1 MLSLEYWITRTATML
16 EQQSIQLRQQIEAMM
31 REYPDLAEDEI
42 LRADMLEGETNIAEV
57 VTSIHRMTEDAKA
70 LRDGTQERLDDL
82 TARRNRF
89 KQRVEFGRDLI
100 LKILDAA
107 QVKKLELPEVTV
119 SLRNN
124 PQKLVGDFNPDLMP
138 DEFVQITRSVDRKK
152 IREAIDAGR
161 EIPGFALSNAAPSLT
176 VKVK

>member
-1 MLSLEYWITRTATML
+1 ML
-16 EQQSIQLRQQIEAMM
+16 EQQSNQLRQQIETLL
-31 REYPDLAEDEI
+31 REYPELAEDEI
-42 LRADMLEGETNIAEV
+42 LRADMLEGETNIAEI
-57 VTSIHRMTEDAKA
+57 VTAIHRMTEDAKA

-82 TARRNRF
+82 AARRNRF

-124 PQKLVGDFNPDLMP
+124 KPVLIGEVDPGLLPDDLVK
-138 DEFVQITRSVDRKK
+138 ITRAVDRAKV
-152 IREAIDAGR
+152 REVLEAGQVI
-161 EIPGFALSNAAPSLT
+161 EGFNLSNAPPSLV

>member
-1 MLSLEYWITRTATML
+1 
-16 EQQSIQLRQQIEAMM
+16 
-31 REYPDLAEDEI
+31 
-42 LRADMLEGETNIAEV
+42 
-57 VTSIHRMTEDAKA
+57 MTEDAKA

>member
-1 MLSLEYWITRTATML
+1 ML
-16 EQQSIQLRQQIEAMM
+16 EQQATVVRQQIEALM

-42 LRADMLEGETNIAEV
+42 LRADMLEGETDLAEI
-57 VTSIHRMTEDAKA
+57 VTAIHRMTEDAKA

-89 KQRVEFGRDLI
+89 KQRVEFGRELI
-100 LKILDAA
+100 LKILNAA
-107 QVKKLELPEVTV
+107 DIKKLELPEVTV

-124 PQKLVGDFNPDLMP
+124 KPHLLGDVDPNLLP
-138 DEFVQITRSVDRKK
+138 DELVKITRAIDRAKV
-152 IREAIDAGR
+152 REAIEAGQ
-161 EIPGFALSNAAPSLT
+161 EVEGFVLSNAPPSLL